1 MQEICYPGKYLS
13 AFSQIG
19 ANMAEVD
26 KEREAFLIKI
36 GQAEPVAEKPKPTAK
51 KDEE

>member
-1 MQEICYPGKYLS
+1 
-13 AFSQIG
+13 
-19 ANMAEVD
+19 MAEVD

-36 GQAEPVAEKPKPTAK
+36 GQVEPVAKAEAKPTAK

>member
-1 MQEICYPGKYLS
+1 
-13 AFSQIG
+13 
-19 ANMAEVD
+19 MADND

-36 GQAEPVAEKPKPTAK
+36 GQVKPVAEKKETKQPK

>member
-1 MQEICYPGKYLS
+1 
-13 AFSQIG
+13 
-19 ANMAEVD
+19 MADND

-36 GQAEPVAEKPKPTAK
+36 GQVKPKAEAPKPKPTVK

>member
-1 MQEICYPGKYLS
+1 
-13 AFSQIG
+13 
-19 ANMAEVD
+19 MAEVD

-36 GQAEPVAEKPKPTAK
+36 GQVEPVAKPEKPTAK

>member
-1 MQEICYPGKYLS
+1 
-13 AFSQIG
+13 
-19 ANMAEVD
+19 MAEVD

-36 GQAEPVAEKPKPTAK
+36 GQAEPVAKPETKPTAK

>member
-1 MQEICYPGKYLS
+1 MKYLS

-36 GQAEPVAEKPKPTAK
+36 GQVEPSAPKPTPTAK

>member
-1 MQEICYPGKYLS
+1 
-13 AFSQIG
+13 
-19 ANMAEVD
+19 MADND

-36 GQAEPVAEKPKPTAK
+36 GQVEPADNTPKAKK

>member
-1 MQEICYPGKYLS
+1 
-13 AFSQIG
+13 
-19 ANMAEVD
+19 MAEVD

-36 GQAEPVAEKPKPTAK
+36 GQVEPVAKSEPKPTAK